1 MRSLPLLART
11 VLAAALVL
19 IAGAC
24 SVTVPEGRAP
34 AVGALLVS
42 DPEEAPGQ
50 AELPTTAPSPAA
62 AVPPSSSTASPGTP
76 PGTPPTAPP
85 GTPAGRPLNR
95 AEELLPKVNVKPWRA
110 TLPVVVQSLNKDMQC
125 SIGAEGAACH
135 LLSDVAPRPADIKG
149 QCAGLSQYFGGYA
162 VVTVD
167 GGAQYGL
174 CGDGVSPMEAETVA
188 GPTFPGP
195 WIEDGQTVRIGN
207 MVCSREPGRIDC
219 AHLRTGHGF
228 MISAADY
235 ELW

>member
-19 IAGAC
+19 FASAC
-24 SVTVPEGRAP
+24 SVTVPESRAP
-34 AVGALLVS
+34 EVGALLVS
-42 DPEEAPGQ
+42 DPEKVPGH
-50 AELPTTAPSPAA
+50 AERPTTAPSPAA
-62 AVPPSSSTASPGTP
+62 AVPPSSSAASPGP
-76 PGTPPTAPP
+76 SPGTSPGTST

-110 TLPVVVQSLNKDMQC
+110 TLPVVVQSVNMDMQC

-149 QCAGLSQYFGGYA
+149 HCSGLSQYFGGYA

-174 CGDGVSPMEAETVA
+174 CGDGVSPMEAQTVA
-188 GPTFPGP
+188 GPKFPGP

-207 MVCSREPGRIDC
+207 MVCSREPGRMVC
-219 AHLRTGHGF
+219 GHLRTGHGF
-228 MISAADY
+228 MISTAAY

>member
-1 MRSLPLLART
+1 MRSLPFLART

-19 IAGAC
+19 LATAC

-42 DPEEAPGQ
+42 DPDGAPGHT
-50 AELPTTAPSPAA
+50 ERPTTTPSPAA
-62 AVPPSSSTASPGTP
+62 AVPPSSPAASPGIP
-76 PGTPPTAPP
+76 PATSP

-95 AEELLPKVNVKPWRA
+95 AKELLPKVNVKPWRA

-125 SIGAEGAACH
+125 SIGAEDAACH
-135 LLSDVAPRPADIKG
+135 LLSDVAPRPGDIKG
-149 QCAGLSQYFGGYA
+149 QCSGLSQYFGGYA

-207 MVCSREPGRIDC
+207 MVCSREPGRMVC
-219 AHLRTGHGF
+219 AHLRTGRGF
-228 MISAADY
+228 MLSATDY